1 MQAVILAGG
10 KGSRLKPFTNTIP
23 KPLVPVGDRAILEII
38 LLQLK
43 RAGVSEVIM
52 AVNHMAHLIRAFFGD
67 GKAFGLRIRYSEE
80 KEPLGTAGPLR
91 LIQGLEEHFLVLN
104 GDVLTSIDYGAMYQ
118 QHVGAGRCA
127 TLATYRKTLAID
139 LGVLN
144 IADGLLQDYV
154 EKPVKEFI
162 VSMGIY
168 VFHRSVVDQLP
179 EGRFDLPDLV
189 MRLKQTGTPVHCFS
203 GDYYWLDV
211 GRVDDYEKAC
221 EIFEQRRSEFLPDE
235 RNG

>member
-43 RAGVSEVIM
+43 RAGVTEVVL

-67 GKAFGLRIRYSEE
+67 GSAFGLRIRYSEE

-91 LIQGLEEHFLVLN
+91 LVQDLEENFFVLN
-104 GDVLTSIDYGAMYQ
+104 GDVLTSIDYGAMFR
-118 QHVGAGRCA
+118 QHVANARQA
-127 TLATYRKTLAID
+127 TLATYRKTVSID
-139 LGVLN
+139 LGVLTVEE
-144 IADGLLQDYV
+144 GLLRDYV

-168 VFHRSVVDQLP
+168 VFHRSVIDQIP
-179 EGRFDLPDLV
+179 ESRFDLPDLV
-189 MRLKQTGTPVHCFS
+189 MRLKQSGMPVHCHS
-203 GDYYWLDV
+203 GDYFWLDV
-211 GRVDDYEKAC
+211 GRVDDYEQAC
-221 EIFEQRRSEFLPDE
+221 EIFESRKSEFLPDAQ
-235 RNG
+235 NG